1 MHKYLKKVH
10 VFWAIFQ
17 FFLRKLFKRVY
28 TKNTKRVYTENTKK
42 LLKTENQCELQT
54 NYHLSSTETVNPEQ
68 CKE

>member
-1 MHKYLKKVH
+1 MHKHLKKVH

-28 TKNTKRVYTENTKK
+28 QNTKK
-42 LLKTENQCELQT
+42 LLKTENQCELQI